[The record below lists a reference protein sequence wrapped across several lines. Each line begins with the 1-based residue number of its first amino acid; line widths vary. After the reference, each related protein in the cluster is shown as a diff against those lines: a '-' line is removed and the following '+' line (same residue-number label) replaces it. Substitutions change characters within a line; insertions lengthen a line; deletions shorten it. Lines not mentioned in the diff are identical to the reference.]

1 MIWSRKMVI
10 TGQDC
15 LNLFHICETFADWL
29 TGKRKILQ
37 ESFFFLI
44 FAVEGYFSEENH
56 HETSSQQND
65 QTGML
70 EYATN
75 YGRIKLIESDE
86 REQCDVFRD

>member
-15 LNLFHICETFADWL
+15 LDLFHICETFADWL

-56 HETSSQQND
+56 H
-65 QTGML
+65 
-70 EYATN
+70 
-75 YGRIKLIESDE
+75 
-86 REQCDVFRD
+86 